1 MTLAKTVR
9 HRVHSIASRGCVHWS
24 TLPSSQS
31 VLLSLSC
38 GIFALSVLLMGRTSF
53 NYENL
58 VGGAVFIL
66 QFALHLGYPD
76 VENPHPLQPYSQSH
90 VYSSDTDSSS

>member
-1 MTLAKTVR
+1 
-9 HRVHSIASRGCVHWS
+9 
-24 TLPSSQS
+24 
-31 VLLSLSC
+31 
-38 GIFALSVLLMGRTSF
+38 MGRTSF